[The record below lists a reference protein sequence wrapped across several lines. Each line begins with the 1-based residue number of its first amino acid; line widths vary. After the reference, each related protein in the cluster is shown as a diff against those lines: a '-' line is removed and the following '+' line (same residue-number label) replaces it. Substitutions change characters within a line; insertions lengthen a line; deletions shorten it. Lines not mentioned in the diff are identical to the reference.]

1 MTVMCKSLPING
13 PLVAVYRRGLSSVA
27 LYLREKAAGMS
38 GQMNLFEKLGQATA
52 GDRAPLAERVRPVF
66 LGEFVGQ
73 EHLLDPGKLLYRLIT
88 NRQLQSLILWG
99 PPGCGKTTLA
109 RILAAQTHAHL
120 IALSAVMA
128 GAKEIRAATE
138 EARACWVK
146 EKQRT
151 WLLLDEIHRLN
162 KAQQDLLLPHVE
174 NGTFYLLGATTE
186 NPSFEVIRPLLSR
199 TQVLVLEPL
208 TPGHLIKI
216 IERALSHEEKGLGK
230 TSVHITR
237 EATEFLAEAC
247 GGDARVALNRLET
260 AVLNISGREGEGRPV
275 IDLEAMKE
283 LLQRSAI
290 HYDKDGEEHFNL
302 ISALHK
308 SIRGSDPDAAL
319 YWLARMLNA
328 GEDPIYIARRLLRM
342 ASEDV
347 GLADPFA
354 LPEVHS
360 ALQAYQVMGSPEGDL
375 ALAQAAVYL
384 ALAPKS
390 NALYKAFGHARS
402 VAKDTGA
409 MPVPH
414 HLRNAPTR
422 LMKDLGYGK
431 HYQYP
436 HDDPSGWIPERYFP
450 DSMEMVYFY
459 NPVPRGWEG
468 KYRELIAQRR
478 DDVRNKGKKA
488 R

>member
-1 MTVMCKSLPING
+1 
-13 PLVAVYRRGLSSVA
+13 
-27 LYLREKAAGMS
+27 
-38 GQMNLFEKLGQATA
+38 MNLFEKLNQVTA
-52 GDRAPLAERVRPVF
+52 GKRAPLADRMRPVS
-66 LGEFVGQ
+66 LEEFVGQ
-73 EHLLDPGKLLYRLIT
+73 EHLLAPGKLLHRLIT
-88 NRQLQSLILWG
+88 NKHLQSLILWG

-109 RILAAQTHAHL
+109 RIIADHTQAHL

-128 GAKEIRAATE
+128 GAREIRAATE
-138 EARACWVK
+138 EALARWAK
-146 EKQRT
+146 EKKRT

-162 KAQQDLLLPHVE
+162 KAQQDILLPHVE

-208 TPGHLIKI
+208 APDELRTI
-216 IERALSHEEKGLGK
+216 IERALADEERGLGK
-230 TSVHITR
+230 KNASVTR
-237 EATEFLAEAC
+237 EAMDYLASAC
-247 GGDARVALNRLET
+247 GGDARVALNRIET
-260 AVLNISGREGEGRPV
+260 AVLSISGREGEGKAA
-275 IDLEAMKE
+275 IDLETMKE
-283 LLQRSAI
+283 LLQRSAV
-290 HYDKDGEEHFNL
+290 HYDKSGEEHFNL

-342 ASEDV
+342 ASEDI

-354 LPEVHS
+354 LLEVHA

-402 VAKDTGA
+402 MARKTGA
-409 MPVPH
+409 MPVPY
-414 HLRNAPTR
+414 HLRNAPTG

-450 DSMEMVYFY
+450 DSMETVYFY
-459 NPVPRGWEG
+459 DPVARGWEG

-478 DDVRNKGKKA
+478 EEVGSKSKHER
-488 R
+488 

>member
-1 MTVMCKSLPING
+1 
-13 PLVAVYRRGLSSVA
+13 
-27 LYLREKAAGMS
+27 
-38 GQMNLFEKLGQATA
+38 MNLFEKLNQVTA
-52 GDRAPLAERVRPVF
+52 GKRAPLADRMRPVS
-66 LGEFVGQ
+66 LEEFVGQ
-73 EHLLDPGKLLYRLIT
+73 EHLLAPGKLLHRLIT
-88 NRQLQSLILWG
+88 NKHLQSLILWG

-109 RILAAQTHAHL
+109 RIIADHTQAHL

-128 GAKEIRAATE
+128 GAREIRAATE
-138 EARACWVK
+138 EALARWAK
-146 EKQRT
+146 EKKRT

-162 KAQQDLLLPHVE
+162 KAQQDILLPHVE

-208 TPGHLIKI
+208 APDELRTI
-216 IERALSHEEKGLGK
+216 IERALADEERGLGK
-230 TSVHITR
+230 KNAPATR
-237 EATEFLAEAC
+237 EAMDYLASAC
-247 GGDARVALNRLET
+247 GGDARVALNRIET
-260 AVLNISGREGEGRPV
+260 AVLSISGREGEGKAA
-275 IDLEAMKE
+275 IDLETMKE
-283 LLQRSAI
+283 LLQRSAV
-290 HYDKDGEEHFNL
+290 HYDKSGEEHFNL
-302 ISALHK
+302 ISAFHK

-342 ASEDV
+342 ASEDI

-354 LPEVHS
+354 LLEVHA
-360 ALQAYQVMGSPEGDL
+360 ALQAYQVMGTPEGDL

-402 VAKDTGA
+402 VARKTGA
-409 MPVPH
+409 MPVPY
-414 HLRNAPTR
+414 HLRNAPTG

-450 DSMEMVYFY
+450 DSMETVYFY
-459 NPVPRGWEG
+459 DPVARGWEG

-478 DDVRNKGKKA
+478 KEVGSKSKYER
-488 R
+488 